1 MSTIENGHEIYMK
14 RCIQLAKKGLGTTS
28 PNPLVGAVLVY
39 DNRIIGEGWHQQYGK
54 AHAEVNCLNSV
65 SEDQKQFISKSTL
78 YVNLEPCSH
87 FGKTPPCA
95 SLIIDYNIPKVVIGN
110 VDSNVKVAGKGI
122 QLLKKAGIEV
132 VTNVLEKECRWL
144 NRRFLTAQEKKR
156 PYIFLKWAQS
166 NEGYIAPKDKSRFQ
180 LSNASSQKLVH
191 RMRAEEDAIL
201 IGYQTA
207 MNDNPQLNPRLWK
220 TSGNLLTRIVLDL
233 ENNLPQHLH
242 IFDNSQ
248 ATLIFNFHIEKK
260 EGLNEW
266 VLLNRKENLLP
277 QLLKKLS
284 AFNSFIV
291 EGGAKTLQLFIEAE
305 MWDEAYV
312 FKTPVS
318 IHQGI
323 PAPLLKS
330 AIHFQNFN
338 LDLDVVNLQIH
349 EHNEFYI

>member
-1 MSTIENGHEIYMK
+1 MSTIENGHETYMK
-14 RCIQLAKKGLGTTS
+14 RCLQLAEKGLGVTS

-39 DNRIIGEGWHQQYGK
+39 EGRIIGEGWHQQYGK
-54 AHAEVNCLNSV
+54 AHAEVNCLLSV
-65 SEDQKQFISKSTL
+65 SEDQKQFIPKSTL

-95 SLIIDYNIPKVVIGN
+95 SMIVENKIPKVVIGS
-110 VDSNVKVAGKGI
+110 VDSNQKVAGKGI
-122 QLLKKAGIEV
+122 QRLKDAGIEV
-132 VTNVLEKECRWL
+132 ITGILEKECRWL
-144 NRRFLTAQEKKR
+144 NRRFFTAQEKKR

-166 NEGYIAPKDKSRFQ
+166 DEGYIAPKDKSRFQ

-207 MNDNPQLNPRLWK
+207 LNDNPQLNPRLWK
-220 TSGNLLTRIVLDL
+220 NSGNLLTRIVLDL
-233 ENNLPQHLH
+233 ENNLPDDLKT
-242 IFDNSQ
+242 FDNQ
-248 ATLIFNFHIEKK
+248 QPTLIFNYHIEKK

-266 VLLNRKENLLP
+266 ILINRKESLLP
-277 QLLKKLS
+277 QLLQKLS
-284 AFNSFIV
+284 SFNSLIV
-291 EGGAKTLQLFIEAE
+291 EGGAKTLQLFIDAD
-305 MWDEAYV
+305 MWDEAFV
-312 FKTPVS
+312 FKTPIS
-318 IHQGI
+318 IQEGI